1 MTEPR
6 DGDLEDFAR
15 DIARHR
21 RLSAPPA
28 LRQELR
34 ASLLAAPMRLAPGR
48 RSLFSVGALRP
59 VLATLVVVALLAA
72 AGAPAAASSLPGDPA
87 FGLKRAV
94 EEAQVAL
101 ATDDVARLDTLVTQS
116 DRRIA
121 DLETAIA
128 RRPAALNPATDEYL
142 AAVGRVDAMLARVLQ
157 ETATSARDAAIARA
171 AAKSA
176 EHIARLQ
183 ALAGRL
189 PDAAQQGIR
198 RAIEV
203 QQAVHG
209 KSNEIP
215 GRGGAPIAPT
225 TPTIPSATPGR
236 PSTTP
241 GRGGPPSGVPGRP

>member
-6 DGDLEDFAR
+6 DRDLEDFAR

-28 LRQELR
+28 LRQGLR
-34 ASLLAAPMRLAPGR
+34 ASLLAAPGQPAPVR
-48 RSLFSVGALRP
+48 RPLFGVAALRP
-59 VLATLVVVALLAA
+59 VLAAVIVLALLVA
-72 AGAPAAASSLPGDPA
+72 AGGSAAASSLPGDPA
-87 FGLKRAV
+87 FHLKRAV
-94 EEAQVAL
+94 EESQVAL

-142 AAVGRVDAMLARVLQ
+142 AAVERVDAMLARVLQ
-157 ETATSARDAAIARA
+157 EPTTPARDAAIARA

-176 EHIARLQ
+176 EHVARLQ

-189 PDAAQQGIR
+189 PDAAQQGIE

-209 KSNEIP
+209 KSNELP

-225 TPTIPSATPGR
+225 TPTTPSATGR